1 MAEIQ
6 EIPLDAEDATEIE
19 EENTE
24 ITEENTEI
32 AEEISAP
39 PAPPAAP
46 AAAPEP
52 PPPPAPKPKAARAKG
67 RPKGAANKKP
77 PRPKP
82 QPPPPPEEEEEELPD
97 YVQEAVYQ
105 QPQQPAGAHDVATAL
120 FQMLATH
127 DRDRRAQRV
136 NKYARWVGAFS

>member
-6 EIPLDAEDATEIE
+6 EIPLDSEDATEIV
-19 EENTE
+19 EENQTE
-24 ITEENTEI
+24 ITEENIEI

-39 PAPPAAP
+39 PAPPAP
-46 AAAPEP
+46 PEAT
-52 PPPPAPKPKAARAKG
+52 PPAPKPSPKPKAARAKG
-67 RPKGAANKKP
+67 RPTGAKNKKP

-105 QPQQPAGAHDVATAL
+105 QPQPARAHDVATAL
-120 FQMLATH
+120 FSMLQTH
-127 DRDRRAQRV
+127 ERDRRAARV
-136 NKYARWVGAFS
+136 NKYQRWVSAFS

>member
-1 MAEIQ
+1 MSKPDIQ
-6 EIPLDAEDATEIE
+6 QGHTLWTPDICFDAGVVGSCLTGRNKDFTE
-19 EENTE
+19 
-24 ITEENTEI
+24 
-32 AEEISAP
+32 

-46 AAAPEP
+46 APK
-52 PPPPAPKPKAARAKG
+52 PKPKAARAKG
-67 RPKGAANKKP
+67 RPQGALNKKP
-77 PRPKP
+77 PRAK
-82 QPPPPPEEEEEELPD
+82 PPPPPEEEEEELPA
-97 YVQEAVYQ
+97 YAQEAVYQ